1 MAEPSGR
8 RARRGRSAR
17 RASRANAA
25 PQAATPYIERK
36 IPLTE
41 LLSDEGL
48 SIIEAN
54 CDTLLEEIGIE
65 FRDDAEAIALWKDA
79 GADITG
85 ERVRFPKGML
95 RKIVRS
101 APPVF
106 TQYAR
111 NPARNIEIGGNS
123 MVFAPVYGPPFVSD
137 VEKGRRYGTIEDF
150 RNFAKLTYML
160 PYLHH
165 AGGTLCEPVDLP
177 VNKRHYDM
185 VYSHIK
191 YSDKAFMG
199 SVTAPQRA
207 EDSVRMAEILFGESF
222 VDENTVLLNL
232 INVNSPLVY
241 DATMLGALKVYARH
255 NQACIVSPFI
265 LAGAM
270 SPVTAAGTL
279 SQLLAEALA
288 GIALTQLIRPGVP
301 VIFGAFVS
309 SISMQSGAPTF
320 GTPEG
325 TLLLNGASQLAR
337 RLNLPFRSGGSFTS
351 SKLPDAQSAQESA
364 QSILATVLSGT
375 NFVLHAAGWLE
386 GGLCSSYEKLVM
398 DADQLGMMHVL
409 ARGIDLSEEGQ
420 AMDALREVGPGGHF
434 LGAEHTQRN
443 FESAFFRSSIADNN
457 SYEQWDLD
465 GRKDAAERAN
475 SLWKK
480 MLERYEPPPL
490 DEAIDE
496 ALLAFMAKS
505 KESFPDSF
513 A

>member
-1 MAEPSGR
+1 
-8 RARRGRSAR
+8 
-17 RASRANAA
+17 
-25 PQAATPYIERK
+25 
-36 IPLTE
+36 
-41 LLSDEGL
+41 
-48 SIIEAN
+48 
-54 CDTLLEEIGIE
+54 
-65 FRDDAEAIALWKDA
+65 
-79 GADITG
+79 
-85 ERVRFPKGML
+85 
-95 RKIVRS
+95 
-101 APPVF
+101 
-106 TQYAR
+106 
-111 NPARNIEIGGNS
+111 
-123 MVFAPVYGPPFVSD
+123 
-137 VEKGRRYGTIEDF
+137 
-150 RNFAKLTYML
+150 
-160 PYLHH
+160 
-165 AGGTLCEPVDLP
+165 
-177 VNKRHYDM
+177 
-185 VYSHIK
+185 
-191 YSDKAFMG
+191 MG

-222 VDENTVLLNL
+222 VDEKTVLLNL

-301 VIFGAFVS
+301 VVFGAFVS

-337 RLNLPFRSGGSFTS
+337 RLNLPFRSGGSFTA

-409 ARGIDLSEEGQ
+409 SAGIDLTEEGQ
-420 AMDALREVGPGGHF
+420 AMEALREVGPGGHF
-434 LGAEHTQRN
+434 LGAEHTQRH
-443 FESAFFRSSIADNN
+443 FESAFFRSAIADNN

-465 GRKDAAERAN
+465 GRKDAAGRAN
-475 SLWKK
+475 ALWKD
-480 MLERYEPPPL
+480 MLTRYEPPPL
-490 DEAIDE
+490 DEATDD

-505 KESFPDSF
+505 KEAFPDS
-513 A
+513 AA

>member
-1 MAEPSGR
+1 MTDKQER
-8 RARRGRSAR
+8 RGRRGRSAR
-17 RASRANAA
+17 REARA
-25 PQAATPYIERK
+25 QAAHSIVVPYIKRQ

-41 LLSDEGL
+41 LLSEEGL
-48 SIIEAN
+48 ATIEAN
-54 CDTLLEEIGIE
+54 ADTLLQEIGID
-65 FRDDAEAIALWKDA
+65 FREDDEAIALWKES
-79 GADITG
+79 GADIDG
-85 ERVRFPKGML
+85 ERVRFPRGL
-95 RKIVRS
+95 LQSLIS
-101 APPVF
+101 TAPSTF
-106 TQYAR
+106 TQHAR
-111 NPARNIEIGGNS
+111 NPERNVEIGGDA

-137 VEKGRRYGTIEDF
+137 LDAGRRYGTIRDF
-150 RNFAKLTYML
+150 QNFAKLTYMS

-191 YSDKAFMG
+191 YSDKPFMG

-207 EDSVRMAEILFGESF
+207 EDSVRMAEIVFGADF
-222 VDENTVLLNL
+222 VDKNAVMLNL

-255 NQACIVSPFI
+255 NQACVVSPFI

-279 SQLLAEALA
+279 SQILAEAMA
-288 GIALTQLIRPGVP
+288 GIALTQLIRPGAP
-301 VIFGAFVS
+301 VVFGAFVS

-351 SKLPDAQSAQESA
+351 SKVPDAQAAQESA

-375 NFVLHAAGWLE
+375 NFVLHAAGWME
-386 GGLCSSYEKLVM
+386 GGLCSSYEKLVI

-409 ARGIDLSEEGQ
+409 ANGMDFSEQSQ
-420 AMDALREVGPGGHF
+420 AMDALQEVGPGGHF
-434 LGAEHTQRN
+434 LGAQHTQRH
-443 FESAFFRSSIADNN
+443 FESAFYRSSIADNN
-457 SYEQWDLD
+457 SYEQWEID
-465 GRKDAAERAN
+465 GKKDAAIRAN
-475 SLWKK
+475 ARWKEI
-480 MLERYEPPPL
+480 LENYEPPHL
-490 DEAIDE
+490 DEGVDE
-496 ALLAFMAKS
+496 GLLAFITARKAA
-505 KESFPDSF
+505 FPDSKF
-513 A
+513 